1 MGDLNEG
8 DERMQN
14 CISMFVLGFLVVVPC
29 VLSAETNLSKPEPLR
44 LTIEADK
51 DVYGPDDPIHI
62 DIRITNTRETY
73 LGPGKIHLPAKDKSL
88 YVSIPRKIYVAVI
101 VKGKGNYELG
111 AGSVPLDDETME
123 KVLTGK
129 LEPLQRENFIS
140 IPPGYSYGR
149 RFDIPPQAKVQGKL
163 TCTYRSRYP
172 GEKADI
178 AAWTG
183 TLQSN
188 VLEIRVQS
196 EEEE

>member
-8 DERMQN
+8 DEKMQKY
-14 CISMFVLGFLVVVPC
+14 IVMFILGFLVIVACLV
-29 VLSAETNLSKPEPLR
+29 SAEPDPAKPEPLR

-62 DIRITNTRETY
+62 DITITNTRETY
-73 LGPGKIHLPAKDKSL
+73 LGPGKIHLPAKDESL
-88 YVSIPRKIYVAVI
+88 YVSIPKKIYVALVL
-101 VKGKGNYELG
+101 KAKGNHLLG
-111 AGSVPLDDETME
+111 TGSIPLDDETKQ
-123 KVLTGK
+123 KVLIGK
-129 LEPLQRENFIS
+129 LEPLQREDFIS

-163 TCTYRSRYP
+163 TCIYRGWYP
-172 GEKADI
+172 GGKADI

-196 EEEE
+196 EEE

>member
-1 MGDLNEG
+1 MGGLNEG
-8 DERMQN
+8 DEKMQKY
-14 CISMFVLGFLVVVPC
+14 IVMFILGFLVVVGC
-29 VLSAETNLSKPEPLR
+29 LVSAEPDLANPEPLR

-73 LGPGKIHLPAKDKSL
+73 LGPGKIHLPAKDESL
-88 YVSIPRKIYVAVI
+88 YVSIPKKIYVDVW
-101 VKGKGNYELG
+101 VKHKGNYELG
-111 AGSVPLDDETME
+111 AGSIPLDDETME
-123 KVLTGK
+123 KLLIGK
-129 LEPLQRENFIS
+129 LEPLQREDFIS

-163 TCTYRSRYP
+163 TCIYRRRYL
-172 GEKADI
+172 GEEADI

-196 EEEE
+196 EEE